1 MEWRKDTTMQNNDL
15 SKLGGAPDLS
25 LGDLNLAGSHGVP
38 DPHEIFHAASSSGLI
53 QPDYGSPDLTVP
65 KLSGDD
71 PADAPLTV
79 FSEFAPDL
87 LMPDLA
93 AVPKPFAVD
102 LQNDPTSSDAMIVAD
117 MPDEEDC
124 SLLTWPGLGFDHLQV
139 LRSIDTSD
147 LLVPD
152 FQQPDLRPQVVMPP
166 DERPGDLAPEA
177 LDVMH
182 HSLLSQQLAGKHY
195 PEVYA
200 DQRGMNNRSSRKMTL
215 LMKGLDAEERGK
227 EL

>member
-1 MEWRKDTTMQNNDL
+1 MQNNDL
-15 SKLGGAPDLS
+15 SKLGGAPNLP

-38 DPHEIFHAASSSGLI
+38 DPHEIFHAASPSGLI
-53 QPDYGSPDLTVP
+53 QPDYGSPDLTIP

-71 PADAPLTV
+71 PANAPLTV
-79 FSEFAPDL
+79 FAEFAPDP

-93 AVPKPFAVD
+93 AIPKPFSVD
-102 LQNDPTSSDAMIVAD
+102 LQNDPAASDAMIVAG

-124 SLLTWPGLGFDHLQV
+124 SLLTWPGLGFYQLQV

-147 LLVPD
+147 LLIPD
-152 FQQPDLRPQVVMPP
+152 FQQPDLLHQTVMPP
-166 DERPGDLAPEA
+166 DERPGDLAPDA
-177 LDVMH
+177 LDVLH
-182 HSLLSQQLAGKHY
+182 HSLLYQQLAEKHY

-200 DQRGMNNRSSRKMTL
+200 DQRGMNNRRSRKMTL
-215 LMKGLDAEERGK
+215 LMKGLDAEEQEK